1 MIKAHLVWALLI
13 LFLYK
18 SHAFAFFLLR
28 KEAKTIRKRLE
39 CYFRCWEHPYS
50 FHSSELKC
58 FSSAYRPALSLIFHT
73 KLGYWKYLDS
83 DFVSKKWKKKMA
95 KLDKNHTEI
104 TAQRSILLAVI
115 TLTFISIARV
125 YSPLNMC
132 ISFSPP

>member
-1 MIKAHLVWALLI
+1 
-13 LFLYK
+13 
-18 SHAFAFFLLR
+18 
-28 KEAKTIRKRLE
+28 
-39 CYFRCWEHPYS
+39 
-50 FHSSELKC
+50 
-58 FSSAYRPALSLIFHT
+58 
-73 KLGYWKYLDS
+73 
-83 DFVSKKWKKKMA
+83 MA